1 LKKNKNSKKK
11 KPKKYVRVFAPFLAS
26 FLKNLKLKKCIYYFS
41 DLFVIVEWRRPILKL
56 EIISPSNPF
65 FLSNDPQL
73 ILFNLRVNFLSIPSK
88 LSNKW

>member
-1 LKKNKNSKKK
+1 LLLPILLLYFLNFFEKKTKIAKKK

-65 FLSNDPQL
+65 FF
-73 ILFNLRVNFLSIPSK
+73 IK
-88 LSNKW
+88 